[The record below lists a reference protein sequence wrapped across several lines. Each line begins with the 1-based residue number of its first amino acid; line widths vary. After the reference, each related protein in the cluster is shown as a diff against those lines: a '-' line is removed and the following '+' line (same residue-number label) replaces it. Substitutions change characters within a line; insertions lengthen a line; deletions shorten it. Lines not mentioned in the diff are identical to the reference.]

1 MAEQLQELIQR
12 WFTGRPVQAAGAGPA
27 CRTAGPPEFK
37 LCTRCGGAPA

>member
-12 WFTGRPVQAAGAGPA
+12 WFTGRPVQAVGAGPA
-27 CRTAGPPEFK
+27 CGTTSPPELK